1 MAVNRRLASIS
12 CIGRAIDAPGV
23 DAVAMWT
30 TLVDRETR
38 SERFASLSTLPGMN
52 SSNGC
57 GAGGARPP
65 TAITATP
72 VRAKAIASAL
82 PMRPLPPRIR
92 TVSATVVLRQ
102 KALIDAM
109 LTMGT
114 VVPGPNLRGPTSP
127 SGFSKVG
134 VDIGNSPPLPDC
146 WHFAGDVSDQSG
158 LHLADV
164 T

>member
-38 SERFASLSTLPGMN
+38 SERFASLSTLPGLN

-65 TAITATP
+65 TAITATL
-72 VRAKAIASAL
+72 VRAKAIASG
-82 PMRPLPPRIR
+82 PQMKPLPPTTRTRTEER
-92 TVSATVVLRQ
+92 TV
-102 KALIDAM
+102 
-109 LTMGT
+109 GT
-114 VVPGPNLRGPTSP
+114 VC
-127 SGFSKVG
+127 
-134 VDIGNSPPLPDC
+134 VDTVKHW
-146 WHFAGDVSDQSG
+146 WHPYVYKQKTTTQ
-158 LHLADV
+158 H
-164 T
+164 

>member
-1 MAVNRRLASIS
+1 
-12 CIGRAIDAPGV
+12 
-23 DAVAMWT
+23 
-30 TLVDRETR
+30 
-38 SERFASLSTLPGMN
+38 MN

-82 PMRPLPPRIR
+82 PMKPLPPRIR
-92 TVSATVVLRQ
+92 TVSATVVLRE

-109 LTMGT
+109 ITMGT
-114 VVPGPNLRGPTSP
+114 VVPGPNLRGHPSS
-127 SGFSKVG
+127 SGFSEGGVG
-134 VDIGNSPPLPDC
+134 VGNFQTIAGC
-146 WHFAGDVSDQSG
+146 CQFAGRVAEQSG
-158 LHLADV
+158 FAVGDDTGVVGHVRGARSEARRVGKECVRRWRSRGSLDDE